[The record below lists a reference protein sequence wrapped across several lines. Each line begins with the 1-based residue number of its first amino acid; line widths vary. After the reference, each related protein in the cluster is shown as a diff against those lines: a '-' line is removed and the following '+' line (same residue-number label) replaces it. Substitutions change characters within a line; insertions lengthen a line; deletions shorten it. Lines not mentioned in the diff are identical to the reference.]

1 MKHLG
6 RVRGKSCTCEGFT
19 LVEILITIGIL
30 TFGLL
35 AVASMQ
41 ISAIRG
47 NDFSSNVTEATVLA
61 QDKLELLS
69 TLPYAHS
76 DLQDQDG
83 DFGSGLADSGA
94 SADYSETAAAPFSRY
109 TVSWNVSENNPVP
122 DAKTIRVIIT
132 WQDRGIDR
140 QIFMDSIKSS

>member
-1 MKHLG
+1 MRRMLNG
-6 RVRGKSCTCEGFT
+6 QSGFT
-19 LVEILITIGIL
+19 LIEVLIAVSIL
-30 TFGLL
+30 TIGLL

-41 ISAIRG
+41 VSAIRG

-69 TLPYAHS
+69 TLPYAHG

-83 DFGSGLADSGA
+83 DFDSGLADSGA
-94 SADYSETAAAPFSRY
+94 GADYSETPAAPFSRY
-109 TVSWNVSENNPVP
+109 TVSWNVAENNPVP
-122 DAKTIRVIIT
+122 DAKTIRVIVT
-132 WQDRGIDR
+132 WRDRGIDR

>member
-1 MKHLG
+1 MTYSGLTS
-6 RVRGKSCTCEGFT
+6 RCTRACEGFT
-19 LVEILITIGIL
+19 LIEILITIGIL

-35 AVASMQ
+35 AVATMQ
-41 ISAIRG
+41 VSAIRG
-47 NDFSSNVTEATVLA
+47 NDFSSNVTEATILA

-83 DFGSGLADSGA
+83 DFDAGLSDSGA
-94 SADYSETAAAPFSRY
+94 SADYSETPAAPFSRY

-122 DAKTIRVIIT
+122 DAKTIRVIVT
-132 WQDRGIDR
+132 WHDRGIDR

>member
-1 MKHLG
+1 MTY
-6 RVRGKSCTCEGFT
+6 RGLTSRCTRACEGFT
-19 LVEILITIGIL
+19 LIEILITIGIL

-35 AVASMQ
+35 AVATMQ
-41 ISAIRG
+41 VSAIRG
-47 NDFSSNVTEATVLA
+47 NDFSSNVTEATILA

-69 TLPYAHS
+69 TLPYAHG

-83 DFGSGLADSGA
+83 DFDVGLSDSGA
-94 SADYSETAAAPFSRY
+94 SADYSETPAAPFSRY

-122 DAKTIRVIIT
+122 NAKTIRVIVT
-132 WQDRGIDR
+132 WHDRGIDR

>member
-1 MKHLG
+1 MKHHG
-6 RVRGKSCTCEGFT
+6 CIRSKTCACEGFT

-41 ISAIRG
+41 VSAIRG

-83 DFGSGLADSGA
+83 DFSSGLADSGA
-94 SADYSETAAAPFSRY
+94 SADYSETPAAPFSRY

-132 WQDRGIDR
+132 WHDRGIDR

>member
-1 MKHLG
+1 MTHHGPIKRLT
-6 RVRGKSCTCEGFT
+6 CACEGFT
-19 LVEILITIGIL
+19 LIEILITIGIL
-30 TFGLL
+30 AFGLL

-41 ISAIRG
+41 VSAIRG

-69 TLPYAHS
+69 TLPYAHG

-83 DFGSGLADSGA
+83 DFDSGLADSGA
-94 SADYSETAAAPFSRY
+94 GADYSETPAAPFSRY
-109 TVSWNVSENNPVP
+109 TVSWNVAENNPVP
-122 DAKTIRVIIT
+122 DAKTIRVIVT
-132 WQDRGIDR
+132 WRDRGIDR